1 VTARNRL
8 NGVSVMPPMESR
20 QPKPEKP
27 GTQEPHEPRNSR
39 QRSKPKRSGQRFKI
53 LNDFVDCTMQQ
64 LTPRQTS
71 VWFCLFRDSR
81 NGVAKS
87 AQVYVAQRCGLKRPT
102 VSTTIGELEALG
114 LVVTIHQ
121 GGVNR
126 GLSWYRVSG
135 LVTEG

>member
-1 VTARNRL
+1 MTARTKL

-20 QPKPEKP
+20 QSKPEKAQ
-27 GTQEPHEPRNSR
+27 TQERGSSR

-53 LNDFVDCTMQQ
+53 LNDFVDCTMQR

-71 VWFCLFRDSR
+71 VWLCLFRDSR